1 MPSDVPFLWEF
12 FDKNYI
18 YEKMVNEHHLL
29 RIQIQ
34 TSSITSNHNKIK
46 INKYLYLR
54 VEEWKED
61 VELNWS

>member
-1 MPSDVPFLWEF
+1 MD
-12 FDKNYI
+12 
-18 YEKMVNEHHLL
+18 NEHHLL
-29 RIQIQ
+29 QIQ

-54 VEEWKED
+54 VEKWKWKCVYEGMKED